1 MKALPE
7 IVEHEPS
14 WLQELRQKAYASYS
28 TLPLPK
34 LRYGLGVGTTLG
46 DLDLERVRGQETPGA
61 KVHCADPHIT
71 ILSLREALQE
81 KEDMVKEALTAFPA
95 EKNKLTAFHA
105 AFVQQG
111 ALVIV
116 PDKLQAAAPL
126 FIEKNAAGDAIEQFI
141 ILVGKNS
148 SLTVIET
155 AQSSQPEQPQLR
167 SQALILT
174 VGENSRVLYA
184 QLQNWG
190 KKTHCFSYQHT
201 CLQRNAHVHWC
212 TAARGGAIAQQHF
225 TLSLEEEGADGKTLA
240 LFSGDEHSIFDVYGE
255 HLHKA
260 SRTTSNILAKATAED
275 SAKIIFRGLV
285 QVAEGAAGCN
295 GYQQEDA
302 LLLHEAAEAD
312 MVPNLEIK
320 NNDVKCSHGSTIGRL
335 DPEQLF
341 YLTARGIPAETA
353 KNMLVEGFFE
363 KAIGTIPDNHIQEQ
377 FRMLLK
383 RRDQKGQRAE

>member
-1 MKALPE
+1 MLAKKIMKALPKIME
-7 IVEHEPS
+7 KEPS

-28 TLPLPK
+28 ALPWPK
-34 LRYGLGVGTTLG
+34 LRYGLGVGTALQ
-46 DLDLERVRGQETPGA
+46 DLNLEQVQLQESTI
-61 KVHCADPHIT
+61 VHCADPRIT
-71 ILSLREALQE
+71 IRPLREVLQE
-81 KEDMVKEALTAFPA
+81 KEDVVKEALTTFPA

-111 ALVIV
+111 SLVIV
-116 PDKLQAAAPL
+116 PDNLQAEAPL
-126 FIEKNAAGDAIEQFI
+126 LIEKNSAGDAIEQCI
-141 ILVGKNS
+141 ISVGKNS

-167 SQALILT
+167 SQAFTLN

-184 QLQNWG
+184 QLQDLG
-190 KKTHCFSYQHT
+190 KKTQCFSYQHT

-212 TAARGGAIAQQHF
+212 TATRGGTISQQQF
-225 TLSLEEEGADGKTLA
+225 SLSLEGEGADGRTMA
-240 LFSGDEHSIFDVYGE
+240 LFSGNGHSIFDVYGE

-260 SRTTSNILAKATAED
+260 SRTTSNILAKATAEG
-275 SAKIIFRGLV
+275 SSKIIFRGLV

-312 MVPNLEIK
+312 LVPNLEIK

-341 YLTARGIPAETA
+341 YLSARGIPEEAA

-363 KAIGTIPDNHIQEQ
+363 KAIGTIPDSKIQEQ

-383 RRDQKGQRAE
+383 RRGPK

>member
-1 MKALPE
+1 MKTLPKIME
-7 IVEHEPS
+7 NEPS

-28 TLPLPK
+28 TLLLPK
-34 LRYGLGVGTTLG
+34 LRYGLGVGTTLN
-46 DLDLERVRGQETPGA
+46 DLDLERVSGQEAPGA
-61 KVHCADPHIT
+61 KVHCADPRII

-81 KEDMVKEALTAFPA
+81 KEDMVKKALTAFPA

-116 PDKLQAAAPL
+116 PDNLEAEAPL
-126 FIEKNAAGDAIEQFI
+126 FIEKNSAGDVIEQCMMS
-141 ILVGKNS
+141 VGKNS
-148 SLTVIET
+148 SLTIIET

-167 SQALILT
+167 SQAFTLN
-174 VGENSRVLYA
+174 VGENSTVLYA
-184 QLQNWG
+184 QLQDLG
-190 KKTHCFSYQHT
+190 KKTHGFSYQHAS
-201 CLQRNAHVHWC
+201 LQRDAQLHWC
-212 TAARGGAIAQQHF
+212 TATRGGTISQQQF
-225 TLSLEEEGADGKTLA
+225 SLSLEGEGAEGKTLA
-240 LFSGDEHSIFDVYGE
+240 LFSGDGHSVFDIAGE
-255 HLHKA
+255 HLHNA
-260 SRTTSNILAKATAED
+260 SRTTSNILAKATVED
-275 SAKIIFRGLV
+275 SSKIIFRGLV

-312 MVPNLEIK
+312 MVPNLEIR
-320 NNDVKCSHGSTIGRL
+320 NNNVKCSHGSTIGRL

-341 YLTARGIPAETA
+341 YLTARGIPAEAA

-377 FRMLLK
+377 FRILLK
-383 RRDQKGQRAE
+383 RRGPK

>member
-184 QLQNWG
+184 QLQDWG
-190 KKTHCFSYQHT
+190 KKTHGFTYQHAS
-201 CLQRNAHVHWC
+201 LQRDAQLHWC
-212 TAARGGAIAQQHF
+212 TATRGGTISQQQF
-225 TLSLEEEGADGKTLA
+225 SLSLEGEGADGKTLA

-335 DPEQLF
+335 DSEQLF